1 MVLKSFSHQGPL
13 NWHKLDH
20 RPPSDEISAFK
31 CFITEIVWM
40 PWPQQSYSLS
50 LCYLWMYLQWIKMTT
65 WNSNKDTS
73 LCILLWEPLL
83 NRLLGSCIY
92 FEGKYHWVSGVTPA
106 TFTPFQCLMM
116 LRGTGVPHSLSL
128 YIHNSGSPRKDKLT
142 GHGRWK
148 HMCDVET
155 LDASVHCTYRGI
167 LWLLND
173 WRFGRLLL
181 FLLWLASKPAS
192 QSFIYL

>member
-1 MVLKSFSHQGPL
+1 MFYYRKCLNTMSTTVIQSIIVLLMDVLTVNKNNPLKLQQGHQ
-13 NWHKLDH
+13 
-20 RPPSDEISAFK
+20 
-31 CFITEIVWM
+31 
-40 PWPQQSYSLS
+40 
-50 LCYLWMYLQWIKMTT
+50 
-65 WNSNKDTS
+65 S

-83 NRLLGSCIY
+83 SRLLGSCIY
-92 FEGKYHWVSGVTPA
+92 FEGKYHWISGVTPA
-106 TFTPFQCLMM
+106 SFTPFQCLMM

-181 FLLWLASKPAS
+181 FLLLLASKPAS
-192 QSFIYL
+192 HSFIYL